1 MIKRVKDKYLSSK
14 IGELE
19 WVETGMDN
27 FFQLLMSY
35 EILTFTE
42 VNFKGVGPNEFLK
55 FSLFI
60 LYLQTLYSN
69 QSPFRLRI
77 VEN

>member
-60 LYLQTLYSN
+60 LYLQTLYSI